1 MSSDTTSQARLGTIE
16 EAGDKYVLRYE
27 RRLDHPVERVWA
39 ALTEPDQLAGWLA
52 AADELELVE
61 GGGIALRWLN
71 TADKD
76 EWKEYG
82 VELGDHDPDTPARG
96 KITRLD
102 PPRLIEYE
110 TDLMGE
116 MRWELR
122 ADGDGCALTFT
133 NTVELP
139 DGYRDQ
145 TLAGWHIHLDHLA
158 EALAGRPVEWA
169 TWTPDHMHEW
179 AEIRD
184 RYVAKLG

>member
-1 MSSDTTSQARLGTIE
+1 MTSNGTTQARLGTIE
-16 EAGDKYVLRYE
+16 GAGDKQVLRYE

-39 ALTEPDQLAGWLA
+39 ALTDPDELAGWLA

-61 GGGIALRWLN
+61 GGRIALRWLN
-71 TADKD
+71 TADAD
-76 EWKEYG
+76 EWKKYG

-96 KITRLD
+96 TITRLD
-102 PPRLIEYE
+102 PPRLIVYE

-122 ADGDGCALTFT
+122 AEGSGCVLTFT

-139 DGYRDQ
+139 ERFRGQ
-145 TLAGWHIHLDHLA
+145 TLAGWHVHLDHLA
-158 EALAGRPVEWA
+158 EALEGRRVEWS
-169 TWTPDHMHEW
+169 TWTREYIEDW

-184 RYVAKLG
+184 RYAAQLG